1 MKTDISKN
9 NHKAV
14 LWDLDGT
21 IVDSDPYHKLA
32 WRDTFNRHGVD
43 FTEEKYR
50 FTLGRRNNEIIRRY
64 FGTDLSGREVDAI
77 AEQKEESFRNYIKDN
92 IKPFPRV
99 IEIISAMAAA
109 DFKLAIVSSATI
121 ENIRLVTEVL
131 EIDKVFDIFI
141 TGKDVSRGKP
151 SPQGFL
157 TAAQR
162 LGVMPGNC
170 IVIEDAAAGVS
181 AAKTGGMYCVA
192 VTNTS
197 SRKDLAAAD
206 VVVDRIDQVSFV

>member
-1 MKTDISKN
+1 MKTDISKI